1 MKKLHLIE
9 IGYTQATII
18 YELVPQK
25 VAVLHNS
32 SMDEITSVIDG
43 LGIKNILIDRIYPKE
58 ADILMCDG
66 RNVIRGRL

>member
-9 IGYTQATII
+9 IGYTKATII

-58 ADILMCDG
+58 ADILMYDG